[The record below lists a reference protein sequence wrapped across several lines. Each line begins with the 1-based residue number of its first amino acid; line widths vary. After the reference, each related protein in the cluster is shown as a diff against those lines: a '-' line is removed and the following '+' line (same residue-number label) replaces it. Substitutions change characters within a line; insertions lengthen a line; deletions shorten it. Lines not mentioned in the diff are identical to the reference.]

1 MAQDSIVVLGGGG
14 FVGRH
19 VVARLVSDG
28 YRVAVPTR
36 RREEAKHLITLPTV
50 DVVEQDIHDPRTLDR
65 LFADRGAVINLVGII
80 NESGR
85 ETFDRAHVELTR
97 KVIAA
102 CHNAGVPR
110 LLHMS
115 ALGASADAPSRY
127 LKTKAAAEAMVAASG
142 LKWTIFRPSVIFG
155 REDNF
160 LNMFAKL
167 ARALPVVALASP
179 KARFQPVYVSDVA
192 HCFVRSI
199 DDEITFGARYDL
211 CGPKVYTLKELV
223 AYVGEVTGAVRPIVS
238 LGPGLSSLMATVLGH
253 LPGRILTRDNLASM
267 RKDNVCDCPFPAV
280 FGLTPASIESVAPTY
295 LSPTAQR
302 SPFDRYRAESGR

>member
-1 MAQDSIVVLGGGG
+1 VAQEGIVVLGGSG
-14 FVGRH
+14 FVGSH
-19 VVARLVSDG
+19 VVSKLVSDG
-28 YRVAVPTR
+28 YRVTVPTR
-36 RREEAKHLITLPTV
+36 RREDAKHLILLPTV
-50 DVVEQDIHDPRTLDR
+50 DVVEEDIHDPAALDR
-65 LFADRGAVINLVGII
+65 LFADHAAVVNLVGII

-85 ETFDRAHVELTR
+85 DTFDRVHVELPR

-102 CHNAGVPR
+102 CHNARVHR

-142 LKWTIFRPSVIFG
+142 LKWTMFRPSVIFG

-160 LNMFAKL
+160 LNMFARL
-167 ARALPVVALASP
+167 ARMMPVVALASP

-199 DDEITFGARYDL
+199 NDEITFAARYDL
-211 CGPKVYTLKELV
+211 CGPKVYTLQELV
-223 AYVGEVTGAVRPIVS
+223 AYVGEVTGALRPIFA
-238 LGPGLSSLMATVLGH
+238 LGPGLSSVMATVLGH
-253 LPGRILTRDNLASM
+253 LPGKVLTRDNLASM

-280 FGLTPASIESVAPTY
+280 FGLTPSSIESVAPSY
-295 LSPTAQR
+295 LSPAGRR

>member
-1 MAQDSIVVLGGGG
+1 MKLDSIVVLGGCG

-19 VVARLVSDG
+19 IVARLVSDG

-50 DVVEQDIHDPRTLDR
+50 DVVEEDIHDPAALER
-65 LFADRGAVINLVGII
+65 LFAERAAVVNLVGII
-80 NESGR
+80 SESGR
-85 ETFDRAHVELTR
+85 DTFERVHVELPR

-102 CHNAGVPR
+102 CHNARVPR

-115 ALGASADAPSRY
+115 ALGASPDAPSRY
-127 LKTKAAAEAMVAASG
+127 LTSKAAAEAMVAASG

-155 REDNF
+155 REDKF
-160 LNMFAKL
+160 LNMFARL
-167 ARALPVVALASP
+167 ARTMPVVALASAG
-179 KARFQPVYVSDVA
+179 ARFQPVYVGDVA
-192 HCFVRSI
+192 HCFVQAI
-199 DDEITFGARYDL
+199 DDEITFGGRYDL

-223 AYVGEVTGAVRPIVS
+223 AYVGEVTGAVRPIVA
-238 LGPGLSSLMATVLGH
+238 LGPGLSSVMATVLGN
-253 LPGRILTRDNLASM
+253 LPGKILTRDNLASM

-280 FGLTPASIESVAPTY
+280 FGVAPASMESVAPSY
-295 LSPTAQR
+295 LSPAAQR